1 MNPQEGT
8 CNSRCTLKEG
18 DAEKEAFWEKS
29 FLEVMLK
36 PSFERQMGVFQA
48 VRGLEGPCKG
58 REGISW
64 ELLAD
69 KQQSMFGELKGIL
82 FFQNSN

>member
-1 MNPQEGT
+1 MNPQGGT
-8 CNSRCTLKEG
+8 CNSRCTSKE

-48 VRGLEGPCKG
+48 VRGLEGPCKEG
-58 REGISW
+58 RESMGI
-64 ELLAD
+64 A
-69 KQQSMFGELKGIL
+69 G
-82 FFQNSN
+82 